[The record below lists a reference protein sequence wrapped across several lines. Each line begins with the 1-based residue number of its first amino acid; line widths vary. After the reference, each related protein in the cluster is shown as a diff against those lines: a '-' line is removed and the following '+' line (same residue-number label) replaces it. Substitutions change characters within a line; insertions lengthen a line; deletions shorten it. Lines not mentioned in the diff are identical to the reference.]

1 MNTVDINGMTE
12 IDSLRMH
19 HASEME
25 LLQTRILRMLRDQD
39 MMLGDAIHAHI
50 DGNDRVVLEFI
61 GRTQTAIQAEIK
73 RLVDRNNVPDTD
85 FAEQIQEA
93 LYDGDL
99 DLAGYLIGDRDMN
112 EFI

>member
-1 MNTVDINGMTE
+1 MNDVE
-12 IDSLRMH
+12 RDSLLMR

-39 MMLGDAIHAHI
+39 MMLGDAIHAHV
-50 DGNDRVVLEFI
+50 DGRDLVVLEFMA
-61 GRTQTAIQAEIK
+61 RVQAAIQKEINL
-73 RLVDRNNVPDTD
+73 LVDRNKVPDND
-85 FAEQIQEA
+85 LAEQIQEA
-93 LYDGDL
+93 IYEGDL